1 MDGIS
6 EGTQETGDV
15 KAVQSV
21 AEAGGVNVNS
31 GMPRVWNAIEEERRG
46 PS

>member
-6 EGTQETGDV
+6 EGTEGTGV

-21 AEAGGVNVNS
+21 AEVGVVNVNS
-31 GMPRVWNAIEEERRG
+31 GMPHVRHAMDEERC
-46 PS
+46 

>member
-6 EGTQETGDV
+6 EGTEETGDV
-15 KAVQSV
+15 TAVQNV
-21 AEAGGVNVNS
+21 AEASGVNVNS
-31 GMPRVWNAIEEERRG
+31 GMPRVSHAIEEERRE